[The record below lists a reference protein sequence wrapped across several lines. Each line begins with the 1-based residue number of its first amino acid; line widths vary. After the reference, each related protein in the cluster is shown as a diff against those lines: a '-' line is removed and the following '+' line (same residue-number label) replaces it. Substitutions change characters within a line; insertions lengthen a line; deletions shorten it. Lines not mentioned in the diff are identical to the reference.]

1 MHPAFTIRALYA
13 TEGVGTMPVKHAFPP
28 APVMPEIIV
37 RASSGLVVRVSIP
50 TMQSGNRSPITA
62 PTLSVV
68 STSARLNRWRIP
80 EEPKSMHEDGRF
92 V

>member
-1 MHPAFTIRALYA
+1 
-13 TEGVGTMPVKHAFPP
+13 
-28 APVMPEIIV
+28 MPEIII
-37 RASSGLVVRVSIP
+37 RQSSGLVVRVSIP
-50 TMQSGNRSPITA
+50 HDAIRNRSPITA